1 MPDPTRTV
9 LLPCARV
16 TGRLRPSSVGAAAL
30 RCLLRASILA
40 VAIAAVQAEPAT
52 AQSRADSAARTDR
65 RDGQR
70 DFDFEIGSWRTQLRR
85 LDRPLSGSTN
95 WISYDGTSEVRAVM
109 AGRANLV
116 ELDVSGPAGRI
127 EGVSLRLYDP
137 AARQWSLH
145 YASARGGVLTAPVIG
160 EFRNGRGA
168 FHGQDALNGRAI
180 LVRFVITPITA
191 DSVHFEQ
198 AYSDDGAKT
207 WELNWV
213 AIDTRVKT
221 APRR

>member
-1 MPDPTRTV
+1 MRPVTPK
-9 LLPCARV
+9 LL
-16 TGRLRPSSVGAAAL
+16 PSSVGAAPL
-30 RCLLRASILA
+30 RRFSRACILA
-40 VAIAAVQAEPAT
+40 VAIATVQAEPAT
-52 AQSRADSAARTDR
+52 AQSRADSAARADP

-70 DFDFEIGSWRTQLRR
+70 DFDFEIGNWRTQLRR
-85 LDRPLSGSTN
+85 LERPLSGSTK
-95 WISYDGTSEVRAVM
+95 WVSYDGTSDVREVM

-127 EGVSLRLYDP
+127 EGVSLRLYDS

-160 EFRNGRGA
+160 EFRNGRGE
-168 FHGQDALNGRAI
+168 FYGQDALNGRAI

-191 DSVHFEQ
+191 DSIHFEQ

-213 AIDTRVKT
+213 AIDTRVKP
-221 APRR
+221 APRK